1 MRRMNRSIRHHA
13 AAGSLALLALALG
26 ACGNDSAVPAATAA
40 PSAAAPAAATAPAS
54 SRAASLKLAT
64 WNLEWLIAPEALRS
78 LRANCVPRGASPG
91 RRERFIPCDVA
102 TDLDRS
108 GTDFAALARYAQRLD
123 ADVIALQEV
132 DGPAAARRV
141 FPDHQF
147 CFTSRKHVQNTGFA
161 IRRGLPFRC
170 GEFQPL
176 SLNGRVRR
184 GAELVLFPGEP
195 RELHLLSVH
204 LKSGCGRRT
213 LDSGRDQCAVLAMQV
228 PELERWIDARAARG
242 LPFAVLGDFNRDLLD
257 DRGPARA
264 ASGALRSLWAEIDD
278 ADPPEA
284 DLTLAAEGQRFTNC
298 APNQNYG
305 SFIDHIAL
313 SRTLAERRV
322 PGSFERVV
330 YDPADALRLKL
341 ADHCPVAISVRLVP

>member
-1 MRRMNRSIRHHA
+1 MLWLPHRRTA
-13 AAGSLALLALALG
+13 VGALALLATLLA
-26 ACGNDSAVPAATAA
+26 ACGPGAATPAAS
-40 PSAAAPAAATAPAS
+40 SAAATTAVAS
-54 SRAASLKLAT
+54 RGGTLKLAT
-64 WNLEWLIAPEALRS
+64 WNMEWLIAPETLRA
-78 LRANCVPRGASPG
+78 LRANCVPDGASPG
-91 RRERFIPCDVA
+91 RRERFVPCRVA
-102 TDLDRS
+102 TELQRS
-108 GTDFAALARYAQRLD
+108 ATDFTAIARYAKRLD

-132 DGPAAARRV
+132 DGPGTARRV
-141 FPDHQF
+141 FPDHEF

-170 GEFQPL
+170 SEYQPL

-213 LDSGRDQCAVLAMQV
+213 LDSGRDQCTVLASQV
-228 PELERWIDARAARG
+228 PELERWIDTRAARG

-264 ASGALRSLWAEIDD
+264 SSGALRSLWAEIDD
-278 ADPPEA
+278 GEPAES
-284 DLTLAAEGQRFTNC
+284 DLALAAEGQRFTNC

-305 SFIDHIAL
+305 GFIDHIVL

-322 PGSFERVV
+322 PGSFDRVV

-341 ADHCPVAISVRLVP
+341 PDHCPVAVSVRLAP